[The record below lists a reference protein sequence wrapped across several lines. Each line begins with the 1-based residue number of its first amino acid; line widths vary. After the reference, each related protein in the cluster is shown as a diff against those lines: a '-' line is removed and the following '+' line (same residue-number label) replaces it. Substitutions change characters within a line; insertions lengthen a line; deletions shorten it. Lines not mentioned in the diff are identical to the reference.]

1 MLSGATSSEAQQ
13 TNAQNQKFIL
23 APRCAAGTKV
33 GVVGLGGL
41 GHLAL
46 QFAAKLGA
54 EVSLLSRPGVHDT
67 GRPWTPGTA
76 IRRQAGCRGKLA
88 VTSWCLSHRGTL
100 SEASVSRKAV
110 PEL

>member
-54 EVSLLSRPGVHDT
+54 EVSLLSRPGVYHT
-67 GRPWTPGTA
+67 GAHSLRHQCLVKLSLSCDHRPSLCSRLPSA
-76 IRRQAGCRGKLA
+76 C
-88 VTSWCLSHRGTL
+88 TSF
-100 SEASVSRKAV
+100 
-110 PEL
+110 